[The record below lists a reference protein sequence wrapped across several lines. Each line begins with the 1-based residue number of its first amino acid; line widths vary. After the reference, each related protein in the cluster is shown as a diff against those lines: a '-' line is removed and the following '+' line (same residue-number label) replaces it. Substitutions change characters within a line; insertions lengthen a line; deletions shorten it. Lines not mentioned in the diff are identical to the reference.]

1 MTKNTRFSPEVRQR
15 AVRMVLESQG
25 EYDSQWA
32 AICSIAPKIGCTPE
46 TLRVWVRQHERDT
59 GGGDGGLT
67 TAERQRLKELERENR
82 ELRRSNDI
90 LRQASAYFGEG
101 GVRPPLEKMM
111 PLLDKLR
118 EQYGVGP
125 VYSELHIAPS
135 TYYHCQQQRHHPDKR
150 SARAQRDDWLKKEIL
165 RVYDENHQVYG
176 VRKVWRQLLREGIR
190 VARCTVAR
198 LMAVMGLAGVLR
210 GKKVRTTIS
219 RKAVAAGDRVNR
231 QFVAERPDQLW
242 VADFTYVSTWQGFV
256 YVAFIIDV
264 FAGYIVG
271 WRVSSS
277 METTFV
283 LDALEQALWARRPSG
298 TIHHSD
304 KGSQYVSL
312 AYTQRLK
319 EAGLLVSTGSTGD
332 SYDNAMAESINGLY
346 KAEVIHR
353 KSWKNRTE
361 VELATLTW
369 VDWYNNRRL
378 LERLGHIP
386 PAEAEKAYYA
396 SIGNT
401 DLAA

>member
-1 MTKNTRFSPEVRQR
+1 MTKKTRFSPEVRQR

-32 AICSIAPKIGCTPE
+32 AICSIAPKTGCTPE
-46 TLRVWVRQHERDT
+46 TLRVWVRQYERDT

-82 ELRRSNDI
+82 ELRRSNNI
-90 LRQASAYFGEG
+90 LRQASAYFAKAEFD
-101 GVRPPLEKMM
+101 RLWKKLMA
-111 PLLDKLR
+111 LLDKLR
-118 EQYGVGP
+118 EQYGVRP
-125 VYSELHIAPS
+125 VCSELHIAPS

-150 SARAQRDDWLKKEIL
+150 SAHAQRDDWLKREIQ

-198 LMAVMGLAGVLR
+198 LMAVMGLSGVLR
-210 GKKVRTTIS
+210 GKKVRTTVS
-219 RKAVAAGDRVNR
+219 RKTVAAGDRVNR
-231 QFVAERPDQLW
+231 QCVAERPDQLW

-312 AYTQRLK
+312 AYTERLK
-319 EAGLLVSTGSTGD
+319 EAKLL
-332 SYDNAMAESINGLY
+332 AESINGLY

-353 KSWKNRTE
+353 KSWKNRAE

-378 LERLGHIP
+378 LGRLRHTP

-396 SIGNT
+396 SIGN
-401 DLAA
+401 DELAA

>member
-59 GGGDGGLT
+59 GSGDGGLT

-101 GVRPPLEKMM
+101 GVRPPLEKIM

-125 VYSELHIAPS
+125 VCSELHIAPS

-150 SARAQRDDWLKKEIL
+150 SARAQHDDWLKKEIQ

-210 GKKVRTTIS
+210 GKKVRTTVS
-219 RKAVAAGDRVNR
+219 RKAVAACDRVNR

-242 VADFTYVSTWQGFV
+242 VADFTWVSTWRGFV

-298 TIHHSD
+298 TVHHSD

-312 AYTQRLK
+312 AYTERLK
-319 EAGLLVSTGSTGD
+319 EAKLLASTGSTGD

-353 KSWKNRTE
+353 KSWKNRAE

-378 LERLGHIP
+378 LERLGHTP

-396 SIGNT
+396 SIGND

>member
-1 MTKNTRFSPEVRQR
+1 MTKKTLFSPEVRQR

-32 AICSIAPKIGCTPE
+32 AICSIAPKTGCTPE
-46 TLRVWVRQHERDT
+46 TLRVWVRQYERDT

-82 ELRRSNDI
+82 ELHRSNNI
-90 LRQASAYFGEG
+90 LRQASAYFCEG
-101 GVRPPLEKMM
+101 GVRPPLEKIM

-125 VYSELHIAPS
+125 VCSELHIAPS

-150 SARAQRDDWLKKEIL
+150 SARCQRDDWLKREIQ

-210 GKKVRTTIS
+210 GKKVRTTVS
-219 RKAVAAGDRVNR
+219 RKTVATGDRVNR

-312 AYTQRLK
+312 AYTERLK
-319 EAGLLVSTGSTGD
+319 EAGLLASTGSTGD

-353 KSWKNRTE
+353 KSWKNRAE

-378 LERLGHIP
+378 LGRLGHTP

-396 SIGNT
+396 SIGNN

>member
-1 MTKNTRFSPEVRQR
+1 
-15 AVRMVLESQG
+15 MVLESQG
-25 EYDSQWA
+25 EYHSQWV

-101 GVRPPLEKMM
+101 GVRPPLEKIM

-125 VYSELHIAPS
+125 VCSELHIAPS

-150 SARAQRDDWLKKEIL
+150 SARAQRDDWLKREIR

-198 LMAVMGLAGVLR
+198 LMAVMRLAGVLR
-210 GKKVRTTIS
+210 GKKVRTTVS
-219 RKAVAAGDRVNR
+219 RKTVAAGDRVNR
-231 QFVAERPDQLW
+231 QFVAERPDLLW

-277 METTFV
+277 METTLV

-319 EAGLLVSTGSTGD
+319 EAGLLASTGSTGD

-353 KSWKNRTE
+353 KSWKNRAE

-378 LERLGHIP
+378 LGRLGHTP

-396 SIGNT
+396 SIGNN

>member
-1 MTKNTRFSPEVRQR
+1 
-15 AVRMVLESQG
+15 
-25 EYDSQWA
+25 
-32 AICSIAPKIGCTPE
+32 
-46 TLRVWVRQHERDT
+46 
-59 GGGDGGLT
+59 
-67 TAERQRLKELERENR
+67 
-82 ELRRSNDI
+82 
-90 LRQASAYFGEG
+90 
-101 GVRPPLEKMM
+101 M

-125 VYSELHIAPS
+125 VCSELHIAPS

-150 SARAQRDDWLKKEIL
+150 SARAQRDDWLKREIR

-198 LMAVMGLAGVLR
+198 LMAVMRLAGVLR
-210 GKKVRTTIS
+210 GKKVRTTVS
-219 RKAVAAGDRVNR
+219 RKTVAAGDRVNR

-277 METTFV
+277 METTLV
-283 LDALEQALWARRPSG
+283 LDALEQALWARCPSG

-319 EAGLLVSTGSTGD
+319 EAGLLASTGSTGD

-353 KSWKNRTE
+353 KSWKNRAE

-378 LERLGHIP
+378 LGRLGHTP

-396 SIGNT
+396 SIGNN